1 MNKYRVLIMGKN
13 NAIVDDFFTHTI
25 DVFEVLSSSVRYEDV
40 TTHLEICKPQ
50 VLVVCPDADTEYVS
64 KKITELKHEIRKHEI
79 LVTFIGDESE
89 VNALNHATAEFADL
103 LIYKPISIEGMKEK
117 IVKALEDIER
127 AKREAEL
134 AEEERVRNELAARRR
149 HILVIDDDALM
160 LKTVKAHLHD
170 EYDVATALNSKL
182 AYKFLESK
190 HTDLILLDYEMPDEK
205 GPEVMEK
212 IREMPGQDEVPI
224 IFLTGVT
231 DKDLIQKALV
241 KKPQGYL
248 LKPIEKDRLLETVKK
263 ALGN

>member
-25 DVFEVLSSSVRYEDV
+25 DVFEVLSTSMRYEDV
-40 TTHLEICKPQ
+40 TAHLEICKPQ
-50 VLVVCPDADTEYVS
+50 IFVVCPDADTEYIS
-64 KKITELKHEIRKHEI
+64 KKLYELKHEIQKREMMI
-79 LVTFIGDESE
+79 TFIGDEAE
-89 VNALNHATAEFADL
+89 VNALNHASGELADL
-103 LIYKPISIEGMKEK
+103 LIYKPITIEGMKEK
-117 IVKALEDIER
+117 IVKCMSDIEN

-134 AEEERVRNELAARRR
+134 AEEERIRNEMAARRK

-182 AYKFLESK
+182 AYRFLETK

-212 IREMPGQDEVPI
+212 IREMPGQEDVPI

-248 LKPIEKDRLLETVKK
+248 LKPIEKDRLLEIVKK
-263 ALGN
+263 ELGK